1 MFAALS
7 GGYGDVGNKLNNFIA
22 LAPIVNLKMATNPLV
37 K

>member
-7 GGYGDVGNKLNNFIA
+7 DGWGNVGDKLNNFIA

-37 K
+37 S

>member
-7 GGYGDVGNKLNNFIA
+7 DDRGSVGDKLNNFIA

-37 K
+37 S

>member
-7 GGYGDVGNKLNNFIA
+7 EGWGSVGDKLNNFIA

-37 K
+37 S

>member
-7 GGYGDVGNKLNNFIA
+7 EGYGDVGNKLNNFIA

-37 K
+37 S

>member
-7 GGYGDVGNKLNNFIA
+7 EGWGDIGNKLNNFIA

-37 K
+37 S

>member
-7 GGYGDVGNKLNNFIA
+7 EGYGDVRNKLNNFIA

-37 K
+37 S